1 MTKVSRV
8 SVVSALL
15 IGVLCVPAGVSA
27 QQRPPIV
34 DEVAKAYGWDSFDQ
48 VEAIRFTFTLPEF
61 KFHNSWVWEP
71 KTDTITYEGK
81 DKEGKPVKVTYVRS
95 QLASQSDFVKQVV
108 DPSFSNDQ
116 YWLLFPFHMIW
127 DTGATIEDAGMQKL
141 PSGKGKAR
149 KVVVKYPSSGGY
161 SPGDTWAIFVGKD
174 GRIQELE
181 FHHGGTAKPSKFVAD
196 WTNYKKA
203 GPLLFSS
210 DHHGKADGSPFKL
223 TLTNVAVRMAG
234 SDAWMEA
241 K

>member
-61 KFHNSWVWEP
+61 KFHNSWVCEP

-81 DKEGKPVKVTYVRS
+81 DKDGKPVKVTYVRS

-149 KVVVKYPSSGGY
+149 KVVVKYPSNGGY

-203 GPLLFSS
+203 GPLLFSLL
-210 DHHGKADGSPFKL
+210 HHGKADGHPFSI
-223 TLTNVAVRMAG
+223 TLSNVAVKLAG
-234 SDAWMEA
+234 SNEWIEA